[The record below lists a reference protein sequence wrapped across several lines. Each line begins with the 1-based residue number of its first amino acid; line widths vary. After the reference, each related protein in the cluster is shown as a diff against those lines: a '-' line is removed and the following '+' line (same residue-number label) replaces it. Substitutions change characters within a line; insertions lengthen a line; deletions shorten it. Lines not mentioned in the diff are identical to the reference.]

1 MADLSTFRNQRRIRI
16 VTQRSAFT
24 LAFLSTLLV
33 RQVMVWAGV
42 VKAEDTLGTLVLNQ
56 LHWFLVAALI
66 GGITGAC
73 LGYYWYTRWL
83 SKQPDN
89 Y

>member
-1 MADLSTFRNQRRIRI
+1 MADLASIQNRRRIRI

-24 LAFLSTLLV
+24 LAFLSCLLV
-33 RQVMVWAGV
+33 RQVMIWLGM
-42 VKAEDTLGTLVLNQ
+42 VKVDDTLGTLIMTK

-66 GGITGAC
+66 GGIAGAI
-73 LGYYWYTRWL
+73 LSYIWYTSWL
-83 SKQPDN
+83 ARKPDD